1 MMMKNES
8 LKQIT
13 IKLEKFL
20 AGKKLAYGNI
30 DMISQNSFSQITTII
45 IDDDK
50 DITAVFAEYLKS
62 HGITTLGIG
71 HDGKSAV
78 ELYQKTKPSVVFL
91 DVMMPDY
98 DGFYGL
104 EKIKQ
109 FDLNA
114 RIIMVTADVTQETH
128 DRLMSLGASMI
139 IHKPFEIEEIIMMIN
154 RITQLEVM
162 NN

>member
-1 MMMKNES
+1 MSN
-8 LKQIT
+8 
-13 IKLEKFL
+13 
-20 AGKKLAYGNI
+20 
-30 DMISQNSFSQITTII
+30 QNSFSQITTII
-45 IDDDK
+45 IDDDPG
-50 DITAVFAEYLKS
+50 ILTVFTEYLKL
-62 HGITTLGIG
+62 HGIVTLGIG
-71 HDGKSAV
+71 SDGKSAV

-109 FDLNA
+109 FDPNA
-114 RIIMVTADVTQETH
+114 RVIMVTADSTQETH
-128 DRLMSLGASMI
+128 DRLVSLGVSMI

-154 RITQLEVM
+154 RITQLEVV

>member
-1 MMMKNES
+1 MNNQS
-8 LKQIT
+8 L
-13 IKLEKFL
+13 
-20 AGKKLAYGNI
+20 
-30 DMISQNSFSQITTII
+30 SSQITAII
-45 IDDDK
+45 IDDDH
-50 DITAVFAEYLKS
+50 DIVDTFREYLELCK
-62 HGITTLGIG
+62 ITILGVG

-78 ELYQKTKPSVVFL
+78 ELYQKIKPDIVFL

-109 FDLNA
+109 FDPNA
-114 RIIMVTADVTQETH
+114 RVIMVTADSTQETH
-128 DRLMSLGASMI
+128 DRLVSLGVSMI

-154 RITQLEVM
+154 RITQLEVV